1 MGESLVHYCEKKKT
15 TYAFITLVI
24 VSSVKCCNLLSV
36 VQAGIMYIWGEYNYV
51 YSQASGALLRH
62 EIIKMIT
69 HLSGYATAVK
79 TKLSYEAGKPVQLC
93 IFSNKTSLRLKYL

>member
-51 YSQASGALLRH
+51 YSQASGALLRLRSFWSFPILNSH
-62 EIIKMIT
+62 VAHRE
-69 HLSGYATAVK
+69 
-79 TKLSYEAGKPVQLC
+79 
-93 IFSNKTSLRLKYL
+93 SLPLPGPLGP